1 MLGIRRK
8 AGNPTG
14 LARLQLAH
22 ELSRAL
28 AVSEFRTRHR
38 AMTLRALS
46 ARIIERTTG
55 NSHDRGSSAKWLG
68 DAQRVRYQ
76 ALELVKQQESG
87 YRYSLP
93 LLAGI

>member
-1 MLGIRRK
+1 
-8 AGNPTG
+8 
-14 LARLQLAH
+14 
-22 ELSRAL
+22 
-28 AVSEFRTRHR
+28 
-38 AMTLRALS
+38 MTLRALS